1 MNCKLNTAFS
11 LKWAMVQLGLWIS
24 TNSSHGFVARSNFV
38 FLTTQ
43 FQVCHGNTATFF
55 IELRDET
62 TIISVDG
69 TTGIVVKCWVSSRR
83 NIDRASVE
91 GFQSHHAMLL
101 ILLGAARL
109 ISFQPHLQRRK
120 TQEETWGK
128 TCIGDIEDNI
138 QVSARAM
145 WFYGNLFVRHI
156 ISQYMGK
163 HEFGPFLTIQEYKT
177 GVLTLPRKKWSTNKE
192 F

>member
-1 MNCKLNTAFS
+1 
-11 LKWAMVQLGLWIS
+11 MVQLGLWIS

-91 GFQSHHAMLL
+91 GFQNHHAMLL
-101 ILLGAARL
+101 ILLSNVLSSGRNSWKCDFEYL
-109 ISFQPHLQRRK
+109 LHWKCIMCCVTLSTHLFDVNFLWPLK
-120 TQEETWGK
+120 HHTP
-128 TCIGDIEDNI
+128 
-138 QVSARAM
+138 
-145 WFYGNLFVRHI
+145 F
-156 ISQYMGK
+156 QYMW
-163 HEFGPFLTIQEYKT
+163 L
-177 GVLTLPRKKWSTNKE
+177 S
-192 F
+192 

>member
-1 MNCKLNTAFS
+1 
-11 LKWAMVQLGLWIS
+11 MVQLGLWIS

-109 ISFQPHLQRRK
+109 ISCHPHSCAEDMVWIIFIQCALQYVQLK
-120 TQEETWGK
+120 EEQTSFL
-128 TCIGDIEDNI
+128 CSFLL
-138 QVSARAM
+138 VSLSSDFAKSFM
-145 WFYGNLFVRHI
+145 KNVRCLQLH
-156 ISQYMGK
+156 
-163 HEFGPFLTIQEYKT
+163 
-177 GVLTLPRKKWSTNKE
+177 
-192 F
+192 

>member
-1 MNCKLNTAFS
+1 
-11 LKWAMVQLGLWIS
+11 MVQLGLWIS

-43 FQVCHGNTATFF
+43 LQVCHSNTATFF

-101 ILLGAARL
+101 ILLGAAHL
-109 ISFQPHLQRRK
+109 ISCHPHLQRRK
-120 TQEETWGK
+120 TQQRKPEVKHALRTLK
-128 TCIGDIEDNI
+128 IICLI
-138 QVSARAM
+138 QDLVSARAM
-145 WFYGNLFVRHI
+145 
-156 ISQYMGK
+156 
-163 HEFGPFLTIQEYKT
+163 
-177 GVLTLPRKKWSTNKE
+177 
-192 F
+192 

>member
-1 MNCKLNTAFS
+1 
-11 LKWAMVQLGLWIS
+11 MVQLGLWIS
-24 TNSSHGFVARSNFV
+24 TNSAHGFVARSNFV

-109 ISFQPHLQRRK
+109 ISCHPHLQRRK
-120 TQEETWGK
+120 TQQRKPEVKHALGTLK
-128 TCIGDIEDNI
+128 MICLI

-145 WFYGNLFVRHI
+145 
-156 ISQYMGK
+156 
-163 HEFGPFLTIQEYKT
+163 
-177 GVLTLPRKKWSTNKE
+177 
-192 F
+192 

>member
-1 MNCKLNTAFS
+1 
-11 LKWAMVQLGLWIS
+11 MVQLGLWIS

-69 TTGIVVKCWVSSRR
+69 TTGIVVKCCWVSSRR
-83 NIDRASVE
+83 NID
-91 GFQSHHAMLL
+91 SHHAMLL

-109 ISFQPHLQRRK
+109 RDPLKKKLRDYLVIFSKWRIPPPF
-120 TQEETWGK
+120 
-128 TCIGDIEDNI
+128 
-138 QVSARAM
+138 
-145 WFYGNLFVRHI
+145 GNPLFPKKI
-156 ISQYMGK
+156 IVY
-163 HEFGPFLTIQEYKT
+163 FAF
-177 GVLTLPRKKWSTNKE
+177 
-192 F
+192 

>member
-1 MNCKLNTAFS
+1 
-11 LKWAMVQLGLWIS
+11 MVQLGLWIS

-69 TTGIVVKCWVSSRR
+69 TTGIVVKCWVPSRR

-91 GFQSHHAMLL
+91 DFQSHHAML
-101 ILLGAARL
+101 
-109 ISFQPHLQRRK
+109 
-120 TQEETWGK
+120 
-128 TCIGDIEDNI
+128 IEDDMFNSG
-138 QVSARAM
+138 VSK
-145 WFYGNLFVRHI
+145 GNVILWKSRSALLPSLREVINVRTFTCPEKVFPSAHWRI
-156 ISQYMGK
+156 PRRLPSESDSPNSSVCKVKQMRMGHTAISD
-163 HEFGPFLTIQEYKT
+163 L
-177 GVLTLPRKKWSTNKE
+177 LC
-192 F
+192 